1 MLPRSDSPS
10 HTLSATTRVR
20 SLCQPLAH
28 THGLAL
34 RATNLIFSGSFL
46 LCNNLHPSLLPAS
59 SSGLVCHS
67 LPALSTPFTDAL
79 CPANKHTTQSTHIP
93 NHVSSTEFSC
103 LHAVLH
109 LSHSEC
115 ECCPAATPQVIVT
128 HSLSE
133 TTPAHSFASLWLTLM
148 ALHSLQL
155 IFSGSCLLCNN
166 LHPRLSAQCTAVTH
180 HALYAPFTGT
190 HCPTSKN
197 NAIQGMDSFFF
208 FFFFFFFSRFL

>member
-1 MLPRSDSPS
+1 MLSRSDSPS

-148 ALHSLQL
+148 ALHSLQTNFL
-155 IFSGSCLLCNN
+155 WLLPSMQQPAPATFRSVYRSHSSCPLCSIHLYPLSYQQKQCHSG
-166 LHPRLSAQCTAVTH
+166 H
-180 HALYAPFTGT
+180 G
-190 HCPTSKN
+190 
-197 NAIQGMDSFFF
+197 
-208 FFFFFFFSRFL
+208 